1 MFVVAQRLPG
11 WVAVWSAVAKAV
23 SIRVIRAT
31 PSTGERYMDES
42 LLSSGLC
49 LSLDR
54 NTIVLSYCTND

>member
-31 PSTGERYMDES
+31 PSTCERYMDES
-42 LLSSGLC
+42 GLS
-49 LSLDR
+49 
-54 NTIVLSYCTND
+54 